1 MGTKQKKKERKV
13 GMRMQWLEYEQP
25 FWARRQVFHVDAK
38 NSREARRKDP
48 GILMVLKAPLLPL
61 DSLSLNSF

>member
-1 MGTKQKKKERKV
+1 M
-13 GMRMQWLEYEQP
+13 MMQWLEYEQP